1 MHYSEATYKKTL
13 RLENQIDN
21 EDSRGKLLLEMVDQ
35 VISTN
40 YPTEKNQ
47 KQIHKNHFF
56 EGTRQGQTEAQ
67 EGEAQE
73 SEV

>member
-1 MHYSEATYKKTL
+1 
-13 RLENQIDN
+13 
-21 EDSRGKLLLEMVDQ
+21 MVDQ

-40 YPTEKNQ
+40 YPTEKNW